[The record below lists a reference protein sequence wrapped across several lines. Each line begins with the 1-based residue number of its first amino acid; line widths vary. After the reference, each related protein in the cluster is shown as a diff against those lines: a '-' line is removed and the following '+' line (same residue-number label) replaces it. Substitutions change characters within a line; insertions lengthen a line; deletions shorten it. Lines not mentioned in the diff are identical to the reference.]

1 MNEPVAVIVNTSG
14 GTASSLGDKL
24 EATVRAAFAGQEIDL
39 RLVEGKHITEAV
51 KAAAGRSVVAIGGG
65 DGTQGSAA
73 ATFASSETAQIVLP
87 LGTRNHLAK
96 QLGMPADLAEAA
108 KVAVGGKAEQIDL
121 AKGGERV
128 FVNNASI
135 GLYTKLVRE
144 RDRRWGPKWLG
155 TIPATWIVLRTLRA
169 KPMMLCIDGRRER
182 VVTPLLFIGNNR
194 YSLEAGSVGQRE
206 SLSDGVL
213 SLFVVAQASPLALIA
228 FAFRALLG
236 KADGERDFCALAD
249 AKEVVVEGRGAID
262 VAFDGEVERMALP
275 LTFAIMPGALKVLV
289 PHEAAS
295 PDAPPAG
302 GRERQSLNRL
312 PHRSGEPNSLA

>member
-1 MNEPVAVIVNTSG
+1 MRESIAVIVNSSG
-14 GTASSLGDKL
+14 GTATSLGDKL
-24 EATVRAAFAGQEIDL
+24 EATVREAFAGQEIDL
-39 RLVEGKHITEAV
+39 HLVEGKAIAEAV
-51 KAAAGRSVVAIGGG
+51 KSAAGRPVVAIGGG

-73 ATFASSETAQIVLP
+73 AVFAHSGTAQVVLP

-96 QLGMPADLAEAA
+96 QLGMPVDLGEAA
-108 KVAVGGKAEQIDL
+108 RVARDGKSVAIDL
-121 AKGGERV
+121 AKAKDSAGERV

-144 RDRRWGPKWLG
+144 RDKRWGPKWLG

-169 KPMMLCIDGRRER
+169 RALHLTIDSKRER

-194 YSLEAGSVGQRE
+194 YSLDAGSVGERV

-213 SLFVVAQASPLALIA
+213 SLFVVARQSPLALIA

-236 KADGERDFCALAD
+236 RADGERDFCALAD

-289 PHEAAS
+289 PRDTAK
-295 PDAPPAG
+295 P
-302 GRERQSLNRL
+302 
-312 PHRSGEPNSLA
+312 

>member
-1 MNEPVAVIVNTSG
+1 MTGRIAVIVNRSG

-24 EATVRAAFAGQEIDL
+24 EATVRDAFAGQAIDL
-39 RLVEGKHITEAV
+39 HLIEGKDIAAAV
-51 KAAAGRSVVAIGGG
+51 KAAAGRPIVAIGGG

-73 ATFASSETAQIVLP
+73 AAFVGTGTAQVVLP

-108 KVAVGGKAEQIDL
+108 KVARAGSAEAIDL
-121 AKGGERV
+121 AQAKDASRERV

-144 RDRRWGPKWLG
+144 RDKRWGPKWLG

-169 KPMMLCIDGRRER
+169 RPMMLRIDGKRER

-194 YSLEAGSVGQRE
+194 YSLDAGSVGQRE
-206 SLSDGVL
+206 SLTDGVL
-213 SLFVVAQASPLALIA
+213 SLFVVARQSPLALVG

-236 KADGERDFCALAD
+236 KADTENDFCALAD
-249 AKEVVVEGRGAID
+249 AKEVVIEGSGEID

-289 PHEAAS
+289 PREA
-295 PDAPPAG
+295 P
-302 GRERQSLNRL
+302 
-312 PHRSGEPNSLA
+312 EP

>member
-1 MNEPVAVIVNTSG
+1 MSERIAVIVNRSG
-14 GTASSLGDKL
+14 GTASLLGDKL
-24 EATVRAAFAGQEIDL
+24 EATVREAFAGQDIDL
-39 RLVEGKHITEAV
+39 QLIEGKEIAAAV
-51 KAAAGRSVVAIGGG
+51 KSATGRPVVAIGGG
-65 DGTQGSAA
+65 DGTQGTAA
-73 ATFASSETAQIVLP
+73 AAFVGTETAQIVLP

-96 QLGMPADLAEAA
+96 QLGMPADLADAA
-108 KVAVGGKAEQIDL
+108 KVARDGKPQAIDL
-121 AKGGERV
+121 AKASDSAGERV

-144 RDRRWGPKWLG
+144 RDKRWGPKWLG

-169 KPMMLCIDGRRER
+169 KALHLTIDGKRQC

-194 YSLEAGSVGQRE
+194 YSLDAGSVGERV

-213 SLFVVAQASPLALIA
+213 SLFVVARQSPLALIG
-228 FAFRALLG
+228 FALRSLLG
-236 KADGERDFCALAD
+236 RADEERDFCALED

-289 PHEAAS
+289 PK
-295 PDAPPAG
+295 DATG
-302 GRERQSLNRL
+302 GER
-312 PHRSGEPNSLA
+312 PKP